1 MKLRTKLDLQLS
13 SLIKMK
19 IREQV
24 SSFKEKEV
32 KNFIS
37 NVLVETSKI
46 NKELKCFNYIAK
58 NEALKR
64 ADELGKTKGKLFGI
78 PIAVKDDLCVKGMET
93 TSGST
98 ILRGYKPPFNATCV
112 ERILKEGAVV
122 IGKTCQ
128 DEFGFG
134 SFNTNTSVDFERPL
148 NPFDNE
154 RVTGGS
160 SGGAAAFVAKAGFA
174 TAAIAESTGGSIVN
188 PASFCGVVGLCPTY
202 GLVSRYGLLDYAN
215 SLDKVGVIAKNV
227 DDAELLLDMIKGY
240 DPLDSTSLREPFLER
255 NPRERRIK
263 EIAIQKEALNVDK
276 DIKNLI
282 LETLKKLKIKVHEV
296 SLPLTEKYA
305 IPTYYLIAMSEAS
318 TNLAKYC
325 GMRYGKEED
334 IKEGFNEYFS
344 KIRSSYFGREA
355 KRRIILGTFARM
367 AGYRDA
373 FYIKALKARSL
384 IIEEYKKMF
393 SKYQVLITPTMPLIA
408 PKLKDISKL
417 TPLQN
422 YMMDIM
428 TVGPNLAGMPHL
440 SVNCGFVD
448 KMPVGIMF
456 TADHL
461 QEKAVIEM
469 GKRVENLD

>member
-1 MKLRTKLDLQLS
+1 
-13 SLIKMK
+13 MK
-19 IREQV
+19 IKDQV
-24 SSFKEKEV
+24 QLIQSGKLSLKEFIKEV
-32 KNFIS
+32 LKES
-37 NVLVETSKI
+37 SKI
-46 NKELKCFNYIAK
+46 NSELRCLNYLA
-58 NEALKR
+58 NDEAIER
-64 ADELGKTKGKLFGI
+64 AEILGKKKGKLFGI
-78 PIAVKDDLCVKGMET
+78 PITVKDDICVKGMET

-112 ERILKEGAVV
+112 ERIFNEGGII

-134 SFNTNTSVDFERPL
+134 SFNTNTSLDFERPL

-160 SGGAAAFVAKAGFA
+160 SGGAAAFVSKAKFS
-174 TAAIAESTGGSIVN
+174 TAALAESTGGSIVN

-215 SLDKVGVIAKNV
+215 SLDKIGTIAKNV
-227 DDAELLLDMIKGY
+227 DDAELLLNVIKGF
-240 DPLDSTSLREPFLER
+240 DPLDSTSIRKEGK
-255 NPRERRIK
+255 NIKIK

-276 DIKNLI
+276 EIKDLI
-282 LETLKKLKIKVHEV
+282 LETLKKLKIKHKEV
-296 SLPLTEKYA
+296 SLPLTTKYV

-318 TNLAKYC
+318 TNLAKYS

-334 IKEGFNEYFS
+334 IKGDFNEYFS
-344 KIRSSYFGREA
+344 KIRSTYLGREA
-355 KRRIILGTFARM
+355 KRRVILGTFARM

-384 IIEEYKKMF
+384 IIQEYKKVF
-393 SKYQVLITPTMPLIA
+393 KEYQVLVTPTMPLIA
-408 PKLKDISKL
+408 PKIKEINKL

-422 YMMDIM
+422 YMMDIL

-440 SVNCGFVD
+440 TVNAGFVS
-448 KMPVGIMF
+448 KMPTGIMF
-456 TADHL
+456 TSDHL
-461 QEKAVIEM
+461 QENSVIEM
-469 GKRVENLD
+469 GKKVEELS

>member
-1 MKLRTKLDLQLS
+1 MGLWHS
-13 SLIKMK
+13 SLIKMR
-19 IREQV
+19 ITEQAGN
-24 SSFKEKEV
+24 FKEKNV
-32 KNFIS
+32 KDFIN
-37 NVLVETSKI
+37 NVLNETTKI
-46 NKELKCFNYIAK
+46 NKELKCFNYISK

-64 ADELGKTKGKLFGI
+64 ADELDKVKSKGKLFGI
-78 PIAVKDDLCVKGMET
+78 PISVKDDLCVKGMET

-98 ILRGYKPPFNATCV
+98 ILRGYKPVFNATCV
-112 ERILKEGAVV
+112 EKILKEGAVI

-160 SGGAAAFVAKAGFA
+160 SGGAAAFVSKAQFA

-227 DDAELLLDMIKGY
+227 DDAELLLDVIKGY
-240 DPLDSTSLREPFLER
+240 DGMDSTSLKENLK
-255 NPRERRIK
+255 NVKIK

-276 DIKNLI
+276 EIKNLI
-282 LETLKKLKIKVHEV
+282 LDTLKRLKIKVKEV

-334 IKEGFNEYFS
+334 IKEGFNEYFT
-344 KIRSSYFGREA
+344 KVRSSYFGREA
-355 KRRIILGTFARM
+355 KRRVILGTFARM

-384 IIEEYKKMF
+384 IINEYKKIF
-393 SKYQVLITPTMPLIA
+393 NKYQVLITPTMPLIA

-422 YMMDIM
+422 YMMDIL

-440 SVNCGFVD
+440 TVNCGFVD

-456 TADHL
+456 TSDHL

-469 GKRVENLD
+469 GKRVEGLD